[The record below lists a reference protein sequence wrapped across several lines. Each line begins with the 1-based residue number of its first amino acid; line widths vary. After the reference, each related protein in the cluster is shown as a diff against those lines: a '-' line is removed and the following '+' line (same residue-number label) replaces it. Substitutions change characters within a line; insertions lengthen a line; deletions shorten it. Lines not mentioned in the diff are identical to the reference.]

1 MFYYCGINYL
11 ATIEMRYE
19 ENVALIFEHT
29 LQFLFSSLELAFS
42 SPTND
47 VWNNLFP
54 SIVSC
59 IYK

>member
-29 LQFLFSSLELAFS
+29 LQFLSIFIPRINSSLPLQ
-42 SPTND
+42 
-47 VWNNLFP
+47 
-54 SIVSC
+54 
-59 IYK
+59 IYKINYSLV

>member
-42 SPTND
+42 SPH
-47 VWNNLFP
+47 
-54 SIVSC
+54 
-59 IYK
+59 KRRMK